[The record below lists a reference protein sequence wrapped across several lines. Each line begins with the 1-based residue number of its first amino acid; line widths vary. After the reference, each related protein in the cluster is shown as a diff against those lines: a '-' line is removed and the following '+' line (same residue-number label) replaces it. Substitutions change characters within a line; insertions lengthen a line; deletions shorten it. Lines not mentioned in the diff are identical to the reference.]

1 VLAQPLRAPAEGSVL
16 AGAAMGIGQPYVFHD
31 NHWGVF
37 VRKMPM
43 IMIPMVAVAAII
55 AMAMMSGRPDKMA
68 QRMGK
73 SM

>member
-1 VLAQPLRAPAEGSVL
+1 LAN
-16 AGAAMGIGQPYVFHD
+16 AAMGIGQPYVLHD
-31 NHWGVF
+31 NHRGVF

-55 AMAMMSGRPDKMA
+55 AMAMMSGRPDKMG